1 MGIVTWRGGS
11 KLIIYYLLFMFLII
25 IGACIFSTGDTKQHR
40 NLFAIFFFWSL
51 SSVAFFRSF
60 SIGEDTLNYVEW
72 FQDFYEDGW
81 RASFISPRRYVEPAY
96 KILNLIIARY
106 TNDARVLLIVVA
118 FIILLSFTLFL
129 TRYSKN
135 LFLSAILF
143 IGLNFFTNSMTA
155 WRQFMAMS
163 ILVWMLPAL
172 FEKKWVKAGLIA
184 ILAFNFHRSSIICI
198 LSLLLA
204 YILCKKTSFLKVV
217 VILEIIAF
225 FSIELMLKV
234 FLSFVPKYSIYFS
247 PEANPQMGKLQ
258 ALIIVLEILL
268 LYYYYFIRKDLHK
281 EYNNFLFIII
291 SISVVIG
298 FLNNV
303 VPHIFRLGYYF
314 DFYLL
319 LFIPIIMPKQNV
331 IFWRVCVV
339 VASFLLYSYYLFTNA
354 AGIVPYTFM

>member
-1 MGIVTWRGGS
+1 
-11 KLIIYYLLFMFLII
+11 MFLNIM
-25 IGACIFSTGDTKQHR
+25 GACIFSKGYTKQHR
-40 NLFAIFFFWSL
+40 ILFAIFFFWSL
-51 SSVAFFRSF
+51 AIVAFFRSF
-60 SIGEDTLNYVEW
+60 TIGEDTLNYVEW

-81 RASFISPRRYVEPAY
+81 RVSFISPRRYVEPAY

-106 TNDARVLLIVVA
+106 TDDARVLLIVVA

-129 TRYSKN
+129 TRYSEN

-163 ILVWMLPAL
+163 VLVWMLPAL
-172 FEKKWVKAGLIA
+172 FKKKWLKAGIIA

-198 LSLLLA
+198 LSLIAA
-204 YILCKKTSFLKVV
+204 YVLCKRTLFLKIVV
-217 VILEIIAF
+217 VLEIIAF
-225 FSIELMLKV
+225 FSIELMLRV
-234 FLSFVPKYSIYFS
+234 FLSLVPKYKIYFS
-247 PEANPQMGKLQ
+247 PEANAQMGKLQ

-268 LYYYYFIRKDLHK
+268 LCYYYFIRKDLHK
-281 EYNNFLFIII
+281 EYNNLLFIMI

-314 DFYLL
+314 EFYLL
-319 LFIPIIMPKQNV
+319 LFIPLIIPKHNV
-331 IFWRVCVV
+331 VFWRMCVV

-354 AGIVPYTFM
+354 AGIVPYTFL